1 MRKRLMRVDL
11 FKVVNYLNANW
22 EILKK
27 EQFTREV
34 LEEKL
39 KQETGLEIEFGYIK
53 KICKDLNKDIAE
65 ITSVRSRSVS
75 GHKTDRV
82 RLLASQVAALTVEL
96 QRCYSLLGEKF
107 NPDGSIN
114 VVAIRK
120 IVGGKSLTPFQD
132 AK

>member
-1 MRKRLMRVDL
+1 MRKRLMRVEL

-65 ITSVRSRSVS
+65 ITSVRSRSIS

-120 IVGGKSLTPFQD
+120 IVGGKSLTSFQD